1 MPRIGYIAY
10 PTSLQLQSANAI
22 QTWST
27 LRALR
32 DQGADLLILI
42 ARWGRGPSRFDD
54 VGAVHLP
61 RPALGRL
68 SRLYRSTLWYYAE
81 RSVFAA
87 MCALVI
93 ALQRPR
99 VDVIYVREVICAAW
113 WAALWGPLLRLPVV
127 YEAHDLESWNP
138 SRAREAWVQPVLNL
152 IDRLALSRASRITS
166 LTGDFRD
173 LLARLGWQSAERIDV
188 IPDAFDPA
196 IYAPRMRDACRAEL
210 GIASEAQVIV
220 YAGLTFAYR
229 RLDLLIDA
237 VADLA
242 ATRPTLHVMLVGGRP
257 TDIAALAEQV
267 AARGVAAHVHFIG
280 QVTQEH
286 AARYLGAAD
295 VLVIPDT
302 VTSSSASPLKLFE
315 YMAAGRPIVL
325 PDLAALREI
334 ATDDDA
340 WYFRRG
346 SRADLARAL
355 ARALDDTPAST
366 ARAARALVRV
376 QRYTYAGRASQI
388 CATAHHAVRGDSVPP
403 QEGAA

>member
-32 DQGADLLILI
+32 DQGTGLFILI
-42 ARWGRGPSRFDD
+42 ARWGRGASRFVE

-93 ALQRPR
+93 ASRR
-99 VDVIYVREVICAAW
+99 STIDVIYVREVICAAW
-113 WAALWGPLLRLPVV
+113 WVALWGPLLRLPVV

-138 SRAREAWVQPVLNL
+138 SRARESWMQPVLHL
-152 IDRLALSRASRITS
+152 IDRIALSHASRVTS
-166 LTGDFRD
+166 LTADFRD
-173 LLARLGWQSAERIDV
+173 LLVRLGWQSAERIDV

-196 IYAPRMRDACRAEL
+196 IHAPRLRHACRVEL
-210 GIASEAQVIV
+210 DLAADAQLVV

-242 ATRPTLHVMLVGGRP
+242 VARPRLQLLLVGGRP
-257 TDIAALAEQV
+257 VEIAELMAHAAGRGIAAQV
-267 AARGVAAHVHFIG
+267 QFIG
-280 QVTQEH
+280 PVAQQR
-286 AARYLGAAD
+286 AASYLGAAD

-302 VTSSSASPLKLFE
+302 VTSISASPLKLFE
-315 YMAAGRPIVL
+315 YMASGRPIVL

-346 SRADLARAL
+346 DRADLADTL
-355 ARALDDTPAST
+355 ARALDDVPAST
-366 ARAARALVRV
+366 RRATQAQARV
-376 QRYTYAGRASQI
+376 QQFTYAGRATQI
-388 CATAHHAVRGDSVPP
+388 RAAAHRALHPGAEPPRG
-403 QEGAA
+403 GAA